1 MTGPGDEMA
10 AGTAGP
16 SRLRASHAERDQ
28 AIEVLKDAFVQGR
41 LTKDEFDTRA
51 GQALTARTCAEVAA
65 LTADIPAA
73 PAASRPLPGAART
86 KARPPANRDVRKG
99 IRIAVTALAVFL
111 LVHGAVFVIAALA
124 VALLLRSRRNRRSGG
139 QLPPLIPGPGGT
151 TSQRPPPAASRSSS
165 VP

>member
-10 AGTAGP
+10 VGTAGP
-16 SRLRASHAERDQ
+16 GRLRASHAEREQ

-41 LTKDEFDTRA
+41 LTKDEFDARA

-65 LTADIPAA
+65 LSADLPAA
-73 PAASRPLPGAART
+73 PTASRPRPEP
-86 KARPPANRDVRKG
+86 ARPAADTDARKG
-99 IRIAVTALAVFL
+99 IRIAVIALAAL
-111 LVHGAVFVIAALA
+111 LLMHGAVFVIAALVIA
-124 VALLLRSRRNRRSGG
+124 VALKFRSRRNRRSGG
-139 QLPPLIPGPGGT
+139 QLPPLIPGPGGP